1 MLASIHQPIKAAG
14 AVIVDIIF
22 FGNPVFRLDLDSHRH
37 RHFDFLGGDDDGLLA
52 VLGGGGLCKPLDLE
66 VIHRNDLVITMTQN
80 NGVGPRVVVM
90 VTVL

>member
-37 RHFDFLGGDDDGLLA
+37 FDFLGGDDDGLLA
-52 VLGGGGLCKPLDLE
+52 VLGGGGLGLYKPLDLE
-66 VIHRNDLVITMTQN
+66 VIHRNDIVITMTQN

-90 VTVL
+90 VAVL